1 MIKEQVNEMC
11 INYYILSDI
20 VGNISDV
27 TNVETSVGKIVR
39 NDEKEDIGYF
49 EKPVINQQYTG
60 NVLKSPS
67 VTNHVYR

>member
-1 MIKEQVNEMC
+1 MIKEQVNEMS

-49 EKPVINQQYTG
+49 EKPVINQLYTG
-60 NVLKSPS
+60 KVLKSLS
-67 VTNHVYR
+67 VTNHIYR